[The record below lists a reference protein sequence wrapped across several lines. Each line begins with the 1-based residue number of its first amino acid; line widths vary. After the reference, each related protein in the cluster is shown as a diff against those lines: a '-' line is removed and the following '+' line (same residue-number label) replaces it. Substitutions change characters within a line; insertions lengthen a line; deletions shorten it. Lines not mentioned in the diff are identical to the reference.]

1 LVIMNRVI
9 RTDTPVA
16 SRRAPEL
23 RSVLWTNPPPRRGPR
38 GRWLVVAAVAV
49 AVCGGVLAVRAL
61 RSPGLDAAYGT
72 EPQASG
78 GPKVMVPAAITPS
91 VPGFVSTL
99 RGLTDGAA
107 TLTANGAPVEIEPGG
122 SFTMYIPQGT
132 TEIRLV
138 ATAAD
143 GSTGES
149 VVAVT
154 DAVPA
159 PAYPATEALHVRAE
173 DWANPAL
180 RQLVLGL
187 ASQGRINAVQLD
199 IKDEAGV
206 VGYASQVPLATT
218 VGAAVGHYDARQA
231 LDELH
236 ATGVRVIGRVVCFL
250 DPAMSKWAWE
260 NGRSDMVVLNASG
273 NAPLDNNYGAAAF
286 SNPASPEVRQYQI
299 DLATEAVGLGFDE
312 ILYDYV
318 RRPEGDLGA
327 MQLPG
332 LETAPDVTIARFV
345 ADTNAALEGTGA
357 QLGISVFG
365 ISATRPEP
373 TAQDMRLLAPHVDY
387 VSPMV
392 YPSHWT
398 SGEYEVADPVRQ
410 PAEIVT
416 RSVADFERIVAG
428 SGAAVVPWLQDFS
441 WGSVIYGPAEVRAQ
455 IDAARAVGAEGFL
468 LWNPTSQYN
477 IDALD
482 PAQ

>member
-1 LVIMNRVI
+1 M
-9 RTDTPVA
+9 
-16 SRRAPEL
+16 
-23 RSVLWTNPPPRRGPR
+23 LWTNPPRRRGPR
-38 GRWLVVAAVAV
+38 RSWLAIGALVVVAIG
-49 AVCGGVLAVRAL
+49 GGVLVYRTL
-61 RSPGLDAAYGT
+61 RSADIDASLAAGPG
-72 EPQASG
+72 AST
-78 GPKVMVPAAITPS
+78 GPKVMVPVAIAPS

-99 RGLTDGAA
+99 RGLTDGAVS
-107 TLTANGAPVEIEPGG
+107 LTANGAPVALEPGG

-132 TEIRLV
+132 TEIRLT
-138 ATAAD
+138 ATGTD
-143 GSTGES
+143 GSVGES

-154 DAVPA
+154 DAVPVS
-159 PAYPATEALHVRAE
+159 AYPATAALHVRAE
-173 DWANPAL
+173 DWANPAI
-180 RQLVLGL
+180 RQLVLDL
-187 ASQGRINAVQLD
+187 AEQGRINAVQLD

-236 ATGVRVIGRVVCFL
+236 STGVRVIGRIVNFL
-250 DPAMSKWAWE
+250 DPAMARWAWE
-260 NGRSDMVVLNASG
+260 NGRPDMVVLNASG
-273 NAPLDNNYGAAAF
+273 SAPLDNNYGAAAF

-299 DLATEAVGLGFDE
+299 DLAAEAVGLGFDE

-318 RRPEGDLGA
+318 RRPEGDLAA

-357 QLGISVFG
+357 ELGISVFG

-416 RSVADFERIVAG
+416 RSVADFERIVSG

-477 IDALD
+477 VDALD
-482 PAQ
+482 PPTG